1 VNVRMF
7 IDLVVADQIAPA
19 LVRHC
24 RAELSDAPP
33 GALPELLER
42 LAAQRLADNLA
53 RSDAAN

>member
-1 VNVRMF
+1 MF

-19 LVRHC
+19 SVRHC
-24 RAELSDAPP
+24 GAELSDAP

-42 LAAQRLADNLA
+42 LAGQRLVDNLA